1 MSLRDDLKAV
11 LDADEDLMEMITG
24 GVHID
29 IPELSR
35 QFAPSAFDSNSE
47 IKPAILI
54 KEGNEIPSGPYSR
67 SVQTPLVFYFYQRAG
82 YDVIEAGINIV
93 FNLLHEQ
100 RIGGTTWQIFYDG
113 SMVDNRSGDI
123 RDAALDC
130 SMGVGRFRAVR
141 MK

>member
-1 MSLRDDLKAV
+1 MSLRSDVKAV

-35 QFAPSAFDSNSE
+35 QFAPDAFDGDSE

-67 SVQTPLVFYFYQRAG
+67 SVQTPLVFYFYQQAG

-100 RIGGTTWQIFYDG
+100 RIGGSTWQILYDS